1 PPHCWLTDCRLHTP
15 AFAWHL
21 IISLAAP
28 RRPVLQPFRVAKG
41 LSDFGISDQD
51 AGQGSE
57 LAYQGPEVAPLAL
70 AVHGPRRV
78 LRRLTHTLH
87 PPAAPAGAGSPARP
101 QDPPGPGVPALPST
115 AGARPGG
122 RVVGSPR

>member
-1 PPHCWLTDCRLHTP
+1 MLACWRVVDKSGQQVVAPFHTHRRQPANFSLIDYRLHNP

-21 IISLAAP
+21 IISLRDP
-28 RRPVLQPFRVAKG
+28 RHPVLQPFRVHKD

-70 AVHGPRRV
+70 AARGAHQAIRQLISTLGP
-78 LRRLTHTLH
+78 
-87 PPAAPAGAGSPARP
+87 AGSPK
-101 QDPPGPGVPALPST
+101 T
-115 AGARPGG
+115 ATAA
-122 RVVGSPR
+122 

>member
-1 PPHCWLTDCRLHTP
+1 RLHNP

-21 IISLAAP
+21 IISLRDP
-28 RRPVLQPFRVAKG
+28 RRPVLQPFRVDKEP
-41 LSDFGISDQD
+41 SDFGISDQD

-87 PPAAPAGAGSPARP
+87 PPAAPAGPGSPARP
-101 QDPPGPGVPALPST
+101 PDPLTPGVPALPST
-115 AGARPGG
+115 AVARPGG
-122 RVVGSPR
+122 AVVGSRW